1 MENKNGIT
9 YEEWEKIIQDPDFL
23 LKLAYRWKE
32 DRDARTELEAENAA
46 LKKENEKVKRI
57 SEMIE
62 KIDGDELVSV
72 TEIAR
77 EYGRPATWLNGI
89 LHELGIQDT
98 DGNKGWV
105 ISDEYENCDY
115 VKYLPLSFGGKKIPK
130 FTVQHMYWTYSG
142 KYFIYNLLKV
152 HGIVPLD
159 EQEDD

>member
-46 LKKENEKVKRI
+46 LKKENAKVKRI

-89 LHELGIQDT
+89 LHEL
-98 DGNKGWV
+98 
-105 ISDEYENCDY
+105 
-115 VKYLPLSFGGKKIPK
+115 
-130 FTVQHMYWTYSG
+130 
-142 KYFIYNLLKV
+142 
-152 HGIVPLD
+152 
-159 EQEDD
+159 

>member
-46 LKKENEKVKRI
+46 LKKENAKVKRI

-89 LHELGIQDT
+89 LHIADVRIAAKRFRSIFHCLWQT
-98 DGNKGWV
+98 DRATF
-105 ISDEYENCDY
+105 SA
-115 VKYLPLSFGGKKIPK
+115 
-130 FTVQHMYWTYSG
+130 
-142 KYFIYNLLKV
+142 
-152 HGIVPLD
+152 VPLFATTVK
-159 EQEDD
+159 EFRKEDH